1 MQSNLFKKYCSVL
14 QSWAH
19 LVMFWKSLTSTSEA
33 ILKRWRLTAWVWEKF
48 EQKFKKKN
56 SKPSKFEEETSSFL
70 QNGLDNNISMPTTG
84 DEAMKR
90 LNQC

>member
-1 MQSNLFKKYCSVL
+1 
-14 QSWAH
+14 
-19 LVMFWKSLTSTSEA
+19 MFWKSLTSTSEA

-70 QNGLDNNISMPTTG
+70 QNGLENNISMPTTG

-90 LNQC
+90 LLKPLLMCKTFCMMIFNF